1 MAEAQGA
8 TLDSSISPVEQRK
21 AQAAER
27 AQKARRRQDLELQRE
42 HILGQRTSNPY
53 RRTALATA
61 LAEIE
66 SQLEIL

>member
-8 TLDSSISPVEQRK
+8 ILESSISPEDQRK
-21 AQAAER
+21 ALAAER
-27 AQKARRRQDLELQRE
+27 AQKARRRQELELQRE

-53 RRTALATA
+53 RRTALVTA

-66 SQLEIL
+66 SQLDTL